1 MIGRAS
7 QALELDS
14 SGVLAVAVN
23 VCEAGTVHPAVATAT
38 VQACLTACGARAQA
52 SAPMCPDEDGESKR
66 YFSFG
71 RFYSDTAP
79 PHEKANCVCGSV
91 GAKGGDLLLLYS
103 TDIHYVGK
111 GMQLASCAPP
121 L

>member
-71 RFYSDTAP
+71 RFYSPRQGFGVNWQALRM
-79 PHEKANCVCGSV
+79 AVS
-91 GAKGGDLLLLYS
+91 
-103 TDIHYVGK
+103 
-111 GMQLASCAPP
+111 AS
-121 L
+121 